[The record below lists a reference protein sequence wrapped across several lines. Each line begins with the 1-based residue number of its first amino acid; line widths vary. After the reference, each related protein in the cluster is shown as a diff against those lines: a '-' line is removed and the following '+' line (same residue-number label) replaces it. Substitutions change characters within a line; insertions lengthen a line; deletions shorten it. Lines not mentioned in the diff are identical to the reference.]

1 MRWRRSK
8 MELNK
13 YQENLMTEFRKF
25 YLFSKEEAKRRNLS
39 ENEINLII
47 DGVINGL
54 IEKAIGNMKEST
66 DNTDAEAYEKMKNVL
81 KETITKYK
89 NEIDHK
95 K

>member
-1 MRWRRSK
+1 